1 MLHPILLLLGLVSL
15 VLYIR
20 EKIRSYS
27 IKALLLKSLV
37 STLFVAVG
45 VYGFWLAAA
54 RGAVSLLCPFVVMGL
69 VFGLMGDVWLDL
81 KYVFPAEAESFTYAG
96 FTVFGIGH
104 VAYLLGMILAF
115 APKEQPMVVVL
126 PLLLGLVFS
135 FCNLKLEKKMKL
147 NYGKLRPVVFL
158 YGVLLFSTVLLAG
171 SVALANS
178 WQVTALN
185 VFFVGSVLFALSDLI
200 LSGTYF
206 GEGKGRPIDLALN
219 YITYYGGQF
228 LIASSLVFLV

>member
-15 VLYIR
+15 VFYIR

-37 STLFVAVG
+37 STIFVALG
-45 VYGFWLAAA
+45 VCGFWLATQ
-54 RGAVSLLCPFVVMGL
+54 RGVLSLLCPFVVLGL

-81 KYVFPAEAESFTYAG
+81 KYVFPAKADAFTYAG
-96 FTVFGIGH
+96 FTVFGVGH
-104 VAYLLGMILAF
+104 VMYLLGLILAC
-115 APKEQPMVVVL
+115 APGVRTPYLVL
-126 PLLLGLVFS
+126 PLLLGVVMS
-135 FCNLKLEKKMKL
+135 YGNLLLEKPMKL
-147 NYGKLRPVVFL
+147 RYGKLRTVVFL
-158 YGVLLFSTVLLAG
+158 YGALLFSTVLLAG
-171 SVALANS
+171 SVALACS
-178 WQVTALN
+178 WQDRALN
-185 VFFVGSVLFALSDLI
+185 VFFLGAVLFALSDLI

-206 GEGKGRPIDLALN
+206 GEGRSRPIDLALN